1 LDRCFRYVFIKK
13 KKGKSFLNV
22 ENSSSCPGS
31 GSFVIMLNFSFSSI
45 YYADNDSSLGFIL
58 PGRLWEVKKIFFL
71 YLSISFLLLSGS
83 CAAAANVQ
91 RERSES
97 IVKFHDGKKKQLAA
111 GPFFCFPTPLFDI
124 KNSQKPSESAERE
137 SAYTIIG

>member
-1 LDRCFRYVFIKK
+1 MTAALALFCQADF
-13 KKGKSFLNV
+13 GKSKR
-22 ENSSSCPGS
+22 
-31 GSFVIMLNFSFSSI
+31 FSFCTFQSLFFSSRGV
-45 YYADNDSSLGFIL
+45 AAA
-58 PGRLWEVKKIFFL
+58 
-71 YLSISFLLLSGS
+71 
-83 CAAAANVQ
+83 AAAANVQ

-97 IVKFHDGKKKQLAA
+97 IVKFHDGKKLAA

>member
-1 LDRCFRYVFIKK
+1 MTAALALFCQADF
-13 KKGKSFLNV
+13 GKSKR
-22 ENSSSCPGS
+22 
-31 GSFVIMLNFSFSSI
+31 FSFCTFQSLFFSSRGV
-45 YYADNDSSLGFIL
+45 AAA
-58 PGRLWEVKKIFFL
+58 
-71 YLSISFLLLSGS
+71 
-83 CAAAANVQ
+83 AAAANVQ

-97 IVKFHDGKKKQLAA
+97 IVKFHDGKKKKLAA